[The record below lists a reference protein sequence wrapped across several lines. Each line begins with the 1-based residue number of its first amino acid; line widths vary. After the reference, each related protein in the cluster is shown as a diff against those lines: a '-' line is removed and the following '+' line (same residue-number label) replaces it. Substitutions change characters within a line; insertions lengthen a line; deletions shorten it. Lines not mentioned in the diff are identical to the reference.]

1 MKTRNPVL
9 TTAIACAAM
18 ALAALATAF
27 ALGHPRAGIALAAGL
42 LVGSSNGY
50 LAERGLSFGG
60 AFRATSGFRM
70 ALLTIVSLGI
80 GLVCGLDVA
89 WLSLLGVGL
98 SQLVLAGVA
107 ASILI
112 RR

>member
-18 ALAALATAF
+18 ALAAVTVALV
-27 ALGHPRAGIALAAGL
+27 LGHPRSGIALAAGL

-50 LAERGLSFGG
+50 LAQRGLSFAG

-70 ALLTIVSLGI
+70 ALLTIVGLGV

-98 SQLVLAGVA
+98 SQLVLAAVA
-107 ASILI
+107 ASTLI